1 MTGKK
6 RSEKRQRSVT
16 MLARFTPEE
25 SAVVRQKAEVCG
37 GVSAFIR
44 HLTLEAPLPRHRV
57 DKQAIGRLL
66 AELAKVR
73 AELGK
78 SGSNLN
84 QIAYHLNAGR
94 PGDVQYGALEAA
106 IAEHEQAIRTLEEL
120 RLACLQAMGF
130 ERDRKP
136 PKPPK

>member
-6 RSEKRQRSVT
+6 RSEKRKTPAIRK
-16 MLARFTPEE
+16 ARFTPEE
-25 SAVVRQKAEVCG
+25 AARFDALAAEYG
-37 GVSAFIR
+37 GASAFIR
-44 HLTLEAPLPRHRV
+44 NRTLNAPVPRHKV
-57 DKQAIGRLL
+57 DKGAVSRLRM
-66 AELAKVR
+66 ELARVR

-136 PKPPK
+136 PKKG